1 MPSAPGRLSKV
12 TDIDGQTLTL
22 PPSLGALRAVYW
34 LYIVGVTIALSREP
48 WARELEGAA
57 SALFIPMHLL
67 SGVIFEPLAMWLG
80 GLISRPL
87 TRARTAVGLCAL
99 GVVMAISLG
108 SGGMD
113 GLTLAGFWIVFL
125 GSFYAA
131 LRWLSGEAP
140 TLRLD
145 GQMLRMRRRT
155 RFPRRA
161 RTTRIGSATLERR
174 GRYEELMAP
183 LVDIVAVENEARSPT
198 DPIALGRALLRKPVQ
213 RLVLVLRGGERI
225 PVWCGDLREPERH
238 WLMEK
243 IRTETETRRTQL
255 SAEGHDLREPAKAPK
270 ALKKLIQTP

>member
-270 ALKKLIQTP
+270 SLKKLVQAT